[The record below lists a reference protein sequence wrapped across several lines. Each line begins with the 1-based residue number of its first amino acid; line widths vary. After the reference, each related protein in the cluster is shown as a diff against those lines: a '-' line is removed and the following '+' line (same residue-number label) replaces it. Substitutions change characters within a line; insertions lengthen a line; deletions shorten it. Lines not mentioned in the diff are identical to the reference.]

1 MRMNR
6 AVATA
11 VLVWTLALAPAKADT
26 AACVAALTEASA
38 IQSDAGLWLA
48 EARMLRSRK
57 KRVEGTYGEEG
68 WKEEFHNHGLR
79 YGKLIRRILDL
90 RASLFALRKD
100 AACVEDAAINAALDK
115 ADTFLSG
122 DVAPRR
128 RTLPDGWCPSSPDL
142 DAPLVPCAAKP
153 AQ

>member
-1 MRMNR
+1 MRMNH
-6 AVATA
+6 ALATV
-11 VLVWTLALAPAKADT
+11 VLVWALALGPAKADT
-26 AACVAALTEASA
+26 AACAAALGEASA
-38 IQSDAGLWLA
+38 IHNDAGLWLA

-57 KRVEGTYGEEG
+57 KQVAGTYGEEG

-90 RASLFALRKD
+90 QASLFALRKD
-100 AACVEDAAINAALDK
+100 AVCAEDAAINAALDK

-122 DVAPRR
+122 GDAPRR

-142 DAPLVPCAAKP
+142 DAPLVPCAPNP